1 MSTKTE
7 TIEQPK
13 RHFLPAAGH
22 DLFLPL
28 YDPFTALL
36 GGNRVRK
43 RLVDQA
49 DLQPGQKILDIGSG
63 TGTLSIA
70 IKRDHPSVNIV
81 GIDPDPKALTRARK
95 KAQHAGVSIQ
105 FDQGFSDQLPYPD
118 ASFDRVFSTLMFHHL
133 KDQDKEKTLQEVGRV
148 LKTGGSFHLLDFVRS
163 KNNSEEQILKLLNL
177 TGFKQVRITERGSL
191 IFLPVSYFRASA

>member
-1 MSTKTE
+1 MSTKTA
-7 TIEQPK
+7 TMEQPK
-13 RHFLPAAGH
+13 RDFLPAAGH
-22 DLFLPL
+22 DFFLPL
-28 YDPFTALL
+28 YDPFTALF

-70 IKRDHPSVNIV
+70 IKKDHPGVNIV

-118 ASFDRVFSTLMFHHL
+118 ASFDRIFSTLMFHHL
-133 KDQDKEKTLQEVGRV
+133 KDPDKEKTLKEVRRV
-148 LKTGGSFHLLDFVRS
+148 LKV
-163 KNNSEEQILKLLNL
+163 
-177 TGFKQVRITERGSL
+177 
-191 IFLPVSYFRASA
+191 